1 MVRTSFQEF
10 CVKCFLLRKL
20 KVFPDTV
27 QWIVS
32 ENTPTNHGQFTKLE
46 TYLKWVC
53 PELIKD

>member
-1 MVRTSFQEF
+1 MFSS
-10 CVKCFLLRKL
+10 KRKS

-32 ENTPTNHGQFTKLE
+32 GNTSTNLGQFTKLE